1 MKKFDFKKILALVI
15 VLMLALSLVACSNK
29 TQPTPEPPT
38 PGPKEVGV
46 SDYLTKGIVGTL
58 DTVKDV
64 LAAVESG
71 KVGAN
76 IGASVSIGK
85 KDSAGIMSNDVYSVQ
100 MKGLMDFNK
109 TEGAYSTSNGASI
122 AVKNGDNEV
131 AFISL
136 DNDKLYFRTAD
147 TKKSVELFNIA
158 EFINGYSFDAAEAN
172 VAIDEIA
179 EMVSG
184 VTEMICDMAICPLVP
199 KTGAVEGEKYSTVEG
214 NKYTF
219 ILKADVIASLL
230 PMVSELIPGID
241 LNSII
246 EKVIYA
252 ATGEYYEFSLEN
264 SETFPDFGLSLV
276 MDMTDDG
283 KLNTFGLNFELEEKE
298 IELQKYEYETKIVDG
313 KETLVKKEVKDENG
327 EIVKEKFTIPAFN
340 FGLALNISVGD
351 DIVFDKV
358 AEDQKADYALTDI
371 INTNIEGKIAFDEE
385 VVDYV
390 LNASLDPRY
399 FIPGLVLPY
408 GEGTTTSIKG
418 YDYGAEKTNSYPTKE
433 AMLEDVKKALEKVGY
448 IDFSINR
455 AGNPY
460 RLTYNGAQG
469 TYIYVAMGTHTFKI
483 DAVKMISDIM
493 TKIDEAKAQT
503 PAPSLASEIVTL
515 DKITIGNLGT
525 INDIIDFVVDT
536 ITGFVDLGEQ
546 GKYTVADIKH
556 FAEKYSA
563 MIEVNKTDKAL
574 IISKDMLLEIIGEEK
589 LQGEAKKAVTIVIEQ
604 LGEKLYGPDCEKI
617 SVSLP
622 SISFFNAPTTLAVDN
637 SLDAYPE
644 LTIQD
649 FIDYYNGYTLPTEA

>member
-29 TQPTPEPPT
+29 TPPTPEPPT
-38 PGPKEVGV
+38 PPKALGV
-46 SDYLTKGIVGTL
+46 ADYLTKGIVGTF

-64 LAAVESG
+64 LSAVESG

-76 IGASVSIGK
+76 IGASVSLGK
-85 KDSAGIMSNDVYSVQ
+85 KDSAGIMTNDVYSVQ

-109 TEGAYSTSNGASI
+109 TEDAYSTSNGASI

-158 EFINGYSFDAAEAN
+158 EFIDGYSFDATEAN

-179 EMVSG
+179 EMVAG
-184 VTEMICDMAICPLVP
+184 MTEMICDMAICPLVP
-199 KTGAVEGEKYSTVEG
+199 ETGAVEGETYSTIEG

-219 ILKADVIASLL
+219 VLKSDVIASLL
-230 PMVSELIPGID
+230 PMVSGLIPGID
-241 LNSII
+241 FNSII
-246 EKVIYA
+246 EKVVYA
-252 ATGEYYEFSLEN
+252 ATGDYYEFSLEN
-264 SETFPDFGLSLV
+264 SETFPAFGLNLV

-283 KLNTFGLNFELEEKE
+283 KLNTFGLEFELMEKE
-298 IELQKYEYETKIVDG
+298 IELQKYEYVTKTVDG
-313 KETLVKKEVKDENG
+313 EEKLVKEYVKDAEGN
-327 EIVKEKFTIPAFN
+327 IVTEKFTIPAFN
-340 FGLALNISVGD
+340 FAIALNISVGD

-358 AEDQKADYALTDI
+358 ADDQKADYALTDI

-408 GEGTTTSIKG
+408 GGNTTTSIKG
-418 YDYGAEKTNSYPTKE
+418 YDYGDATTNSYPTKE

-448 IDFSINR
+448 IDFTINR
-455 AGNPY
+455 VGHPY
-460 RLTYNGAQG
+460 RLTYNGAQS
-469 TYIYVAMGTHTFKI
+469 TFIYVAMGSNTFKI

-493 TKIDEAKAQT
+493 TKIDEAKANT
-503 PAPSLASEIVTL
+503 PAPSLASEIVKL
-515 DKITIGNLGT
+515 DEITIGKLGT
-525 INDIIDFVVDT
+525 INDIINFVVDT

-556 FAEKYSA
+556 FAAKYSA

-574 IISKDMLLEIIGEEK
+574 IISKAMLKEIISEEK
-589 LQGEAKKAVTIVIEQ
+589 LQGDAKKAVTIVVEQ
-604 LGEKLYGPDCEKI
+604 LVGKLYGPDCEKI

-637 SLDAYPE
+637 SLDAYSE

-649 FIDYYNGYTLPTEA
+649 FIDYYNNYTVPTVA